1 MLTRDLDYDLPQELI
16 AQTPIEP
23 RDAARLLI
31 VRRDTGELTHRVFR
45 DVGEYLRHGDL
56 LIANESRVIPARLR
70 ARKVG
75 TGGAVEVLLLRKLDD
90 LTWEALAGGKRI
102 RPGTRLE
109 ILDESHHCALTAKI
123 VEAREGPQR
132 IVRFEQPIEPLFGV
146 VGVMPLPPYIHVPL
160 ADPERYQ
167 TIYSHTPGSA
177 AAPTAGL
184 HFTPDLMVA
193 LRRQGV
199 EFGLVT
205 LHIGLDTF
213 KPVDEERVEDHHI
226 HSEWCSLSPEV
237 ARQINE
243 AKLAGRRVIA
253 VGTTSVRVLETAAR
267 KSQMVT
273 TRAAL
278 PPHVIPRREA
288 PRNLCAEIPRSQK
301 TLARNDMAEQLPQ
314 MSNLECQADA
324 SLEVCGWR
332 TVSAFEGFSDL
343 FIYPGFQFHVVDAM
357 LTNFHLPRS
366 TLLALVSAFAGR
378 DLILRAYQVAI
389 SERYRFYSF
398 GDAMFIV

>member
-31 VRRDTGELTHRVFR
+31 VQRGTGDLMHRVFR
-45 DVGEYLRHGDL
+45 DIGEFLRPGDV

-70 ARKVG
+70 ARKAR
-75 TGGAVEVLLLRKLDD
+75 TGGAVEVLLLRRLDD
-90 LTWEALAGGKRI
+90 LTWEALAGGKRV

-109 ILDESHHCALTAKI
+109 ILDESHNCALTAEVVK
-123 VEAREGPQR
+123 AREGPQR
-132 IVRFEQPIEPLFGV
+132 VVRFDRPIEPLFGT
-146 VGVMPLPPYIHVPL
+146 VGITPLPPYIHTPL
-160 ADPERYQ
+160 ANPERYQ

-184 HFTPDLMVA
+184 HFTPDFILA

-226 HSEWCSLSPEV
+226 HTEWCSLSPEV

-243 AKLAGRRVIA
+243 AKLAGQRVIA
-253 VGTTSVRVLETAAR
+253 VGTTSVRVLETAAS
-267 KSQMVT
+267 KSRHSLAQ
-273 TRAAL
+273 A
-278 PPHVIPRREA
+278 RRVRE
-288 PRNLCAEIPRSQK
+288 
-301 TLARNDMAEQLPQ
+301 
-314 MSNLECQADA
+314 MSNLKCQADA
-324 SLEVCGWR
+324 SLEVCGWQ

-343 FIYPGFQFHVVDAM
+343 FIYPGFQFRAVDAM

-378 DLILRAYQVAI
+378 DLILRAYQAAI

>member
-1 MLTRDLDYDLPQELI
+1 MLTRDRDYDLPPELI

-31 VRRDTGELTHRVFR
+31 VRRDTGQLAHHVFR
-45 DVGEYLRHGDL
+45 DIGEFLRPGDL

-70 ARKVG
+70 ARKAR

-90 LTWEALAGGKRI
+90 LMWEALVGGKRI
-102 RPGTRLE
+102 RVSTQLE
-109 ILDESHHCALTAKI
+109 ILDESLHCALAAKVI
-123 VEAREGPQR
+123 EAREGPQR
-132 IVRFEQPIEPLFGV
+132 IVRFEQPIEPLFGS
-146 VGVMPLPPYIHVPL
+146 VGVTPLPPYIHTPL
-160 ADPERYQ
+160 ANPERYQ

-184 HFTPDLMVA
+184 HFTPDLMLA
-193 LRRQGV
+193 LRSQGV

-213 KPVDEERVEDHHI
+213 KPVDEERVEDHRI
-226 HSEWCSLSPEV
+226 HTEWCSLSPEV

-253 VGTTSVRVLETAAR
+253 VGTTSVRVLETAAQ
-267 KSQMVT
+267 KSLSACPSGVQPS
-273 TRAAL
+273 AC
-278 PPHVIPRREA
+278 PW
-288 PRNLCAEIPRSQK
+288 Q
-301 TLARNDMAEQLPQ
+301 
-314 MSNLECQADA
+314 
-324 SLEVCGWR
+324 
-332 TVSAFEGFSDL
+332 TVSAFKGFSDL
-343 FIYPGFQFHVVDAM
+343 FIYPGFQFHVLDAM
-357 LTNFHLPRS
+357 ITNFHLPRS

-378 DLILRAYQVAI
+378 DLILRAYQSAI